1 MPVKEAAPEVSVVL
15 PVYNERPNL
24 EPLLAEI
31 AAALAQH
38 SYEVVA
44 TDDGSTDSSLE
55 QLRCLRGRYPTL
67 RVLSLDRH
75 SGQSAAFAAG
85 FAAAHGTY
93 VVTMD
98 ADGQNDPADVPRLLR
113 AICRREDVAAVVG
126 YRVHRADGWWR
137 RLQSRVANSTRN
149 WITGDRI
156 RDTGCS
162 LKVIRRKALGRL
174 PLFDGMHRF
183 LPTLLRRAGER
194 VVELEVS
201 HRPRLHGQS
210 SYRMRNR
217 LFVALRDA
225 FGVRWLRNRRLPIR
239 ATEVKGQ

>member
-1 MPVKEAAPEVSVVL
+1 VREEGPEVSVVL

-31 AAALAQH
+31 AAALDRH

-44 TDDGSTDSSLE
+44 TDDGSTDGSLE
-55 QLRCLRGRYPTL
+55 LLRLLRDRYPVL

-85 FAAAHGTY
+85 FAASRGTF

-98 ADGQNDPADVPRLLR
+98 ADGQNDPADVPRLLQ
-113 AICRREDVAAVVG
+113 AICGNEDVGAIVG
-126 YRVHRADGWWR
+126 YRVRRADGWWR
-137 RLQSRVANSTRN
+137 RLQSRVANATRN
-149 WITGDRI
+149 WITGDRV

-162 LKVIRRKALGRL
+162 LKVIRRNALGRL
-174 PLFDGMHRF
+174 PMFDGMHRF
-183 LPTLLRRAGER
+183 LPTLLRRAGEI

-201 HRPRLHGQS
+201 HRPRLRGKS
-210 SYRMRNR
+210 SYHMRNR
-217 LFVALRDA
+217 LFTALRDA
-225 FGVRWLRNRRLPIR
+225 FGVRWLRHRRLTIR
-239 ATEVKGQ
+239 AEEVQGE